1 MTSDLVSKEISAE
14 EAAELIQDGEVLG
27 VSGFTLAGYP
37 KAVPT
42 ALAKRAE
49 RLHANGKPFQITLFS
64 GASTGDECDG
74 ALARAKAIKWRAPYQ
89 SNPDLRSAI
98 NRGEIFYTDAHL
110 GIMGHLVR
118 TGSLPRPTTAIRLRA
133 ASFCSSG
140 ERQVS
145 HSRFCRFRTII
156 R

>member
-1 MTSDLVSKEISAE
+1 MTSNLVSKEISAE

-49 RLHANGKPFQITLFS
+49 RLHAQGKSFQITLFS

-74 ALARAKAIKWRAPYQ
+74 ALARAKAIA
-89 SNPDLRSAI
+89 
-98 NRGEIFYTDAHL
+98 
-110 GIMGHLVR
+110 
-118 TGSLPRPTTAIRLRA
+118 LPVEQGF
-133 ASFCSSG
+133 AS
-140 ERQVS
+140 R
-145 HSRFCRFRTII
+145 H
-156 R
+156 

>member
-49 RLHANGKPFQITLFS
+49 RLHAKGKPFQITLFS

-89 SNPDLRSAI
+89 SNPD
-98 NRGEIFYTDAHL
+98 
-110 GIMGHLVR
+110 
-118 TGSLPRPTTAIRLRA
+118 
-133 ASFCSSG
+133 
-140 ERQVS
+140 
-145 HSRFCRFRTII
+145 
-156 R
+156 